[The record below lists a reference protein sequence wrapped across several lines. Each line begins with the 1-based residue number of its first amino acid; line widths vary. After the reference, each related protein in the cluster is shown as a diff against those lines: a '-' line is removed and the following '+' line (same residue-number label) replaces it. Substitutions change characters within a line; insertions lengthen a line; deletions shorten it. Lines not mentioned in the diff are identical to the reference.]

1 MKKMQIWGAV
11 GCLLLGLSTCNR
23 GGPTMPISPAQSGHQ
38 ANGQPDITAGG
49 ILVTSSRTAY
59 FIGDTET
66 FAASLVSGAGTV
78 RITDGTWAT
87 DTPTVATVN
96 EAGLVTI
103 VGQGFANI
111 SCTQGGLRGSKT
123 IWGRVDLR
131 GTWSGTYSIQR
142 CELWGEFPDSKFCE
156 THGGSGLPIE
166 LVLTQ
171 EDEARRGT
179 IKLGDL
185 SMPFVAKPE
194 LDGTLE
200 MESEVLTDPYVTN
213 VAIGCTLQGSE
224 PRFRMMLYY
233 YRGNRGSGQAML
245 TCDISLCKTGAGQ

>member
-1 MKKMQIWGAV
+1 M
-11 GCLLLGLSTCNR
+11 
-23 GGPTMPISPAQSGHQ
+23 
-38 ANGQPDITAGG
+38 
-49 ILVTSSRTAY
+49 
-59 FIGDTET
+59 GDGY
-66 FAASLVSGAGTV
+66 S
-78 RITDGTWAT
+78 DC
-87 DTPTVATVN
+87 
-96 EAGLVTI
+96 
-103 VGQGFANI
+103 QGFANI